1 MAMVG
6 IKQSRRGDVLG
17 GFFVN
22 GDPEAVS
29 LLRRDA
35 DAQRIGVASSN
46 QALRIGLRRD
56 RD

>member
-1 MAMVG
+1 MVG

-22 GDPEAVS
+22 GDPKAVS